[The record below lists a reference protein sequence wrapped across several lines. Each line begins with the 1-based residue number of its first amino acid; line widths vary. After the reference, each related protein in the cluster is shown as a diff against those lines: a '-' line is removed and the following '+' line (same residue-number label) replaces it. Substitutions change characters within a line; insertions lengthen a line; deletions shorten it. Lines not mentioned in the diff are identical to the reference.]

1 MYATES
7 GADAIAEEEKLY
19 AVGLAVCA
27 VRPPPCGTRLALLAP
42 HHRVDGL
49 ASLALLAPEAGADSI
64 AEQEQFPTPQPLARS
79 EEKL

>member
-42 HHRVDGL
+42 HHL
-49 ASLALLAPEAGADSI
+49 AAEAGADAI
-64 AEQEQFPTPQPLARS
+64 AEQEQFPNPQPLARR